1 MDYNKSINGL
11 NYIITTDNQRMQ
23 VERVH
28 RYLSEDSYWA
38 KQIPFEVVFR
48 AIENSLGF
56 GVFEDHA
63 DGK

>member
-1 MDYNKSINGL
+1 
-11 NYIITTDNQRMQ
+11 MQ